1 MSKNRPRLNSLTASS
16 DNQGDKE
23 EEEEEEETE
32 VEDEREDWER
42 GSQSRNS
49 LLFSS
54 SRAHDSMTGE
64 RRQRRNTA
72 LTPLS
77 PGGLL
82 GDM

>member
-16 DNQGDKE
+16 DNPGDKE
-23 EEEEEEETE
+23 DEEE
-32 VEDEREDWER
+32 EDEREDWER

-82 GDM
+82 GDV